1 MSDYISRRS
10 VMELVQFMPAK
21 GGPIGIVPTKAVLQI
36 PAADV
41 RPVVR
46 GRWVWDPD
54 GLDWGLGCWVCNQ
67 CHSRNANIP
76 AQKDMK
82 PLDWAGSKFCPECG
96 TDMREG
102 RVKDE

>member
-41 RPVVR
+41 QPVR
-46 GRWVWDPD
+46 HGRWVTREVLVNPID
-54 GLDWGLGCWVCNQ
+54 GIWRTLVEC
-67 CHSRNANIP
+67 S
-76 AQKDMK
+76 
-82 PLDWAGSKFCPECG
+82 ECG
-96 TDMREG
+96 GEAFKHEAYGYQRDNFCHLCGADMREEQ
-102 RVKDE
+102 K

>member
-21 GGPIGIVPTKAVLQI
+21 GGPIGMVPTKAVLRI

-46 GRWVWDPD
+46 GKWGKD
-54 GLDWGLGCWVCNQ
+54 GDCPVCGCQPWYERDIHTLN
-67 CHSRNANIP
+67 
-76 AQKDMK
+76 
-82 PLDWAGSKFCPECG
+82 FCPNCG
-96 TDMREG
+96 ADMRE
-102 RVKDE
+102 D